1 MQSSQVTA
9 ASNFVLMQKVRDYAQ
24 FMKVRLASLVVFSS
38 GVGYL
43 IAAGPDW
50 EWGQFMLLLLG
61 GFLIVGSSNGINQI
75 IERESDQL
83 MKRTL
88 NRPVA
93 TGRMS
98 VAEGVILAL
107 ATGIGGVVIIG
118 LSTNTL
124 SATLALMSLLSYG
137 FVYTPLK
144 RVSSTNTLVGAV
156 PGAIPPVIGWVGAG
170 GAPGWEA
177 WFLFGL
183 LFFWQLP
190 HFIAINW
197 LCRDE
202 YESVGYKMWSN
213 GDLTG
218 RKSGILSAIFALML
232 AAWSLLPALLGFAN
246 LLWTLLGPLLALV
259 MMALA
264 VRFARDGERT
274 SARRLFLF
282 TLLYLPVALLVLTLA
297 WRVRA

>member
-1 MQSSQVTA
+1 MMA
-9 ASNFVLMQKVRDYAQ
+9 ATRVFTGSNLMLMQKVKDYAQ

-43 IAAGPDW
+43 IAAGADW
-50 EWGQFMLLLLG
+50 EWGQFLLLLLG

-98 VAEGVILAL
+98 VTEGVILAL

-144 RVSSTNTLVGAV
+144 KISPIAVFVGAF
-156 PGAIPPVIGWVGAG
+156 PGALPILIGYAAYNGHLNL
-170 GAPGWEA
+170 EA
-177 WFLFGL
+177 GL
-183 LFFWQLP
+183 LFLVQFIWQFPHFWAIAWLLHDDYDKAGFRLLPTAAEPDRKSAIQILFYTICLIPVSLAPWWFGFAGVVALVTCLLSGLLFLWPAWQLYRTVDRTW
-190 HFIAINW
+190 A
-197 LCRDE
+197 
-202 YESVGYKMWSN
+202 
-213 GDLTG
+213 
-218 RKSGILSAIFALML
+218 RKLMFA
-232 AAWSLLPALLGFAN
+232 SF
-246 LLWTLLGPLLALV
+246 V
-259 MMALA
+259 
-264 VRFARDGERT
+264 
-274 SARRLFLF
+274 
-282 TLLYLPVALLVLTLA
+282 YLPVVQLVYLFDKI
-297 WRVRA
+297 

>member
-1 MQSSQVTA
+1 MTMRTTQVSVI
-9 ASNFVLMQKVRDYAQ
+9 SNFVLMQKVRDYAQ

-43 IAAGPDW
+43 IAAGSNW
-50 EWGQFMLLLLG
+50 EWGQFLLLLLG

-98 VAEGVILAL
+98 VTEGVILAL

-144 RVSSTNTLVGAV
+144 KISPVAVFVGAF
-156 PGAIPPVIGWVGAG
+156 PGALPILIGYAAYNGHLNL
-170 GAPGWEA
+170 EA
-177 WFLFGL
+177 GL
-183 LFFWQLP
+183 LFLVQFIWQFPHFWAIAWLLHDDYDKAGFRLLPTANEPDKRSAVQILFYTICLIPVSLAPWWFGFAGLAALSVCLLSGLLFLWPAWQLYRTVDK
-190 HFIAINW
+190 AW
-197 LCRDE
+197 A
-202 YESVGYKMWSN
+202 
-213 GDLTG
+213 
-218 RKSGILSAIFALML
+218 RKLMFA
-232 AAWSLLPALLGFAN
+232 SF
-246 LLWTLLGPLLALV
+246 V
-259 MMALA
+259 
-264 VRFARDGERT
+264 
-274 SARRLFLF
+274 
-282 TLLYLPVALLVLTLA
+282 YLPVVQLVYLFDKL
-297 WRVRA
+297 

>member
-1 MQSSQVTA
+1 MQYTQVSA

-43 IAAGPDW
+43 IAAGADW
-50 EWGQFMLLLLG
+50 EWGQFLLLLLG

-98 VAEGVILAL
+98 VMEGVILAL

-144 RVSSTNTLVGAV
+144 KISPIAVFVGAF
-156 PGAIPPVIGWVGAG
+156 PGALPILIGYAAFNGHLNL
-170 GAPGWEA
+170 EA
-177 WFLFGL
+177 GL
-183 LFFWQLP
+183 LFLVQFIWQFPHFWAIAWLLHDDYDKAGFRLLPTANAPDKRSAVQILFYTICLIPVSLAPWWFGFAGTGALVVCLLSGLLFLWPAWQLY
-190 HFIAINW
+190 
-197 LCRDE
+197 R
-202 YESVGYKMWSN
+202 SVDKGWA
-213 GDLTG
+213 
-218 RKSGILSAIFALML
+218 RKLMFA
-232 AAWSLLPALLGFAN
+232 SF
-246 LLWTLLGPLLALV
+246 V
-259 MMALA
+259 
-264 VRFARDGERT
+264 
-274 SARRLFLF
+274 
-282 TLLYLPVALLVLTLA
+282 YLPVVQLVYLFDKL
-297 WRVRA
+297 